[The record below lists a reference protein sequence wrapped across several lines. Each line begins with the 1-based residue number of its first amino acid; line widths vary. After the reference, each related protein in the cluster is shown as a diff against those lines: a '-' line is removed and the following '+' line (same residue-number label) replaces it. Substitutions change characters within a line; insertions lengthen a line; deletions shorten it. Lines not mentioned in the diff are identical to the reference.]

1 MYCERMKCIAL
12 EDKIIS
18 AAKAA
23 SYIKS
28 GMTVGLSGFS
38 TGAPKA
44 IPLEF
49 TKTGK
54 VHDLTIIQGA
64 GIGML
69 KELAESGAVSRYV
82 AFQWS
87 GEMRGAINAGKIAFS
102 DIHLGQLSNKIR
114 NGAFG
119 KMDYAIV
126 ECSGINEDG
135 GIVPSISLGINNTL
149 LDCAEKIFLEINL
162 AVPSEIEG
170 MHDIGKNNL
179 KPLNGILERTGET
192 VFRCAPEKIAGI
204 VITDDLEPKIS
215 FRDTNEV
222 YQDIARQVLNL
233 LDKEISANR
242 LPRNFTL
249 QAGVGG
255 VANAVLQ
262 GLSEG
267 GYSGLKMFT
276 EVLADGAL
284 DFITSGVISEAS
296 TTTLDLSTNGLE
308 TFFGNTEFYKK
319 HIVLRPLEIS
329 NGVAQISAMEL
340 VAMNTALEADIY
352 GNINSTNVL
361 GMKILNGIGGSNDFC
376 RSAKLSIFIT
386 PSTAKNGAISSIV
399 PMVSHVDSTE
409 HDVDVIATEY
419 GYADLRGKS
428 PKERVK
434 EIIENCVHPDY
445 RQPLWDYYNGAV
457 ALVGPVH
464 TPHDLS
470 KALTWHQRFIETGSM
485 RQS

>member
-1 MYCERMKCIAL
+1 MRCAGL
-12 EDKIIS
+12 EDKIMS
-18 AAKAA
+18 PEKAA

-38 TGAPKA
+38 TGAPKV
-44 IPLEF
+44 IPIEIV
-49 TKTGK
+49 KPGK
-54 VHDLTIIQGA
+54 VKNLTVIQGA
-64 GIGML
+64 GVGLL
-69 KELAESGAVSRYV
+69 KELAESGSVSRYA

-87 GEMRGAINAGKIAFS
+87 REMHNSINSGNISFT
-102 DIHLGQLSNKIR
+102 DIHLGQLSSKLR
-114 NGAFG
+114 NGVFG
-119 KMDYAIV
+119 KMDYAII

-149 LDCAEKIFLEINL
+149 LDCAEKVLLEINL
-162 AVPSEIEG
+162 AVPAGIEG
-170 MHDIGKNNL
+170 MHDIYKNDF
-179 KPLNGILERTGET
+179 KPLNGILERKGET
-192 VFRCAPEKIAGI
+192 VFRCDPEKIAGI
-204 VITDDLEPKIS
+204 VITDHLEPKIN

-222 YQDIARQVLNL
+222 YQDIARQVLTL
-233 LDKEISANR
+233 LDKEIRANR
-242 LPRNFTL
+242 LPRDFTL

-267 GYSGLKMFT
+267 GYRSLKMFT

-284 DFITSGVISEAS
+284 DFVKSGVITEAS
-296 TTTLDLSTNGLE
+296 TTTLDLSPIGLE

-329 NGVAQISAMEL
+329 NGVAQISAMGL

-352 GNINSTNVL
+352 GNINSTNAM
-361 GMKILNGIGGSNDFC
+361 GMKMLNGIGGSNDFC

-386 PSTAKNGAISSIV
+386 PATAKNGAISSIV

-445 RQPLWDYYNGAV
+445 RQQLWDYYKGA
-457 ALVGPVH
+457 LELCGPCQ

-470 KALTWHQRFIETGSM
+470 KALSWHQRFIKTGSM
-485 RQS
+485 KQF